1 MTFLLHLRRNIT
13 RNQGRTL
20 GLILVVG
27 LTLGIF
33 LVLGQVSTSISG
45 YSGQVVASVPNII
58 TVQSSSDFNSGGQFH
73 ITFGQGSTT
82 GLNNSVANSIS
93 KTANVEAAQRIYTQ
107 PLQQSSSSS
116 SGSGSGS
123 FGCGSASNPGILAED
138 TTSQIKLII
147 SASGA
152 GVVSIT
158 SGRNLD
164 PSDENSTS
172 AVVSE
177 QYASANNLIVGSSI
191 NINGK
196 EFEIV
201 GIFSQTCY
209 TIILP
214 YPAAVTALGVS
225 DASVIYVYVNQYQNM
240 NSVLSSL
247 QSQLGSSFNI
257 QILANAD
264 RNALQN
270 GISSIMFGSQFG
282 EYATLASG
290 AVIMV
295 VVMMLVMSRRT
306 KEIGLLKTLGFNNS
320 RILGQIL
327 SESIVIALLGLPL
340 ALLVSLVAGPAI
352 AQSLLG
358 NIGQLNPLS
367 SNLSGAVRGSG
378 GNPLLQ
384 HVQFAITPEV
394 LILGISVTLAFGFL
408 GAFYPA
414 VKALLLRPTEALRR
428 E

>member
-1 MTFLLHLRRNIT
+1 MTFLLHLRRNIA

-20 GLILVVG
+20 GLIFVVG

-33 LVLGQVSTSISG
+33 LVLGQVSASISA

-58 TVQSSSDFNSGGQFH
+58 TVNSAGDFNSGGYFR

-82 GLNNSVANSIS
+82 GLNNTVTNTIS
-93 KTANVEAAQRIYTQ
+93 NTANVEAVQRVYTQ
-107 PLQQSSSSS
+107 PLQQPSSSSN
-116 SGSGSGS
+116 SGSGG
-123 FGCGSASNPGILAED
+123 FACGSASNPGVLAED
-138 TTSQIKLII
+138 TTSTIKLIT
-147 SASGA
+147 SDSGA
-152 GVVSIT
+152 SVIT
-158 SGRNLD
+158 IAQGRNLI

-172 AVVSE
+172 AVVSQ
-177 QYASANNLIVGSSI
+177 QYANANNLIVGSSI
-191 NINGK
+191 KIDGRL
-196 EFEIV
+196 FEIV

-214 YPAAVTALGVS
+214 YPAAVSALGVT
-225 DASVIYVYVNQYQNM
+225 DASTIYVYVNQYQNM

-264 RNALQN
+264 RNALQS
-270 GISSIMFGSQFG
+270 GISSILFGSQFG

-290 AVIMV
+290 AIIMV

-306 KEIGLLKTLGFNNS
+306 KEIGLLKTLGYSNS
-320 RILGQIL
+320 RILSQIL
-327 SESIVIALLGLPL
+327 SESLVIALFGLPL
-340 ALLVSLVAGPAI
+340 ALLISLGAGPEI

-358 NIGQLNPLS
+358 NIGQLNPLGS
-367 SNLSGAVRGSG
+367 TPSGIVRGSG

-384 HVQFAITPEV
+384 HVQFALTPEV
-394 LILGISVTLAFGFL
+394 LILGLSVTLAFGL
-408 GAFYPA
+408 AGALYPS
-414 VKALLLRPTEALRR
+414 VKALLLRPTVALRH

>member
-1 MTFLLHLRRNIT
+1 MTFFLHLRRNIT

-33 LVLGQVSTSISG
+33 LVLGQVSASISA

-58 TVQSSSDFNSGGQFH
+58 TVQTSGDFNSGGYFR
-73 ITFGQGSTT
+73 ITFGQGATT
-82 GLNNSVANSIS
+82 GLNNTVMNSIS
-93 KTANVEAAQRIYTQ
+93 KTANVAAVQRVYTQ
-107 PLQQSSSSS
+107 PLQPS
-116 SGSGSGS
+116 SGSNGGSGS
-123 FGCGSASNPGILAED
+123 FACGTASNPGVLAED
-138 TTSQIKLII
+138 TTSPIKLII

-152 GVVSIT
+152 SVIT
-158 SGRNLD
+158 IAQGRNLI
-164 PSDENSTS
+164 PSDENGTV
-172 AVVSE
+172 AVVSQ

-191 NINGK
+191 SIDGK
-196 EFEIV
+196 EFSIV

-214 YPAAVTALGVS
+214 YPADVSAMGVT
-225 DASVIYVYVNQYQNM
+225 DASIFYVYVNQYVNM

-247 QSQLGSSFNI
+247 QGQLGSSFNI

-264 RNALQN
+264 RNALQS
-270 GISSIMFGSQFG
+270 GISSILFGSQFG
-282 EYATLASG
+282 QYATLVSG
-290 AVIMV
+290 AAVMV
-295 VVMMLVMSRRT
+295 VVTMLVMSRRT
-306 KEIGLLKTLGFNNS
+306 KEIGLLKTLGYSNG

-327 SESIVIALLGLPL
+327 SEALIIALLGLPL

-358 NIGQLNPLS
+358 NIGQLNPLGS
-367 SNLSGAVRGSG
+367 STPPGAVRGGSG

-384 HVQFAITPEV
+384 HVQFAVTPEV
-394 LILGISVTLAFGFL
+394 LVLGITITISFGLL

-414 VKALLLRPTEALRR
+414 IKALLLRPTEALRS